1 MPDSLRLACASW
13 ADKRATVEALERLGE
28 RENGALGQW
37 GDDQGGGRTQVLI
50 VIEEVVGQLLDVAR
64 AELVVSGHGCLG
76 ARQHRWLFC

>member
-1 MPDSLRLACASW
+1 MSRKITSGFSEGRVQVMYSGL
-13 ADKRATVEALERLGE
+13 KRC
-28 RENGALGQW
+28 
-37 GDDQGGGRTQVLI
+37 DQNTL